1 MSKSILK
8 QLLALSL
15 LLLGLWR
22 GLTFESHEE
31 FSLSTSERR
40 ELPNIQPNFTDVTE
54 SINEE
59 AQAPI
64 VPEETSSDEVEQDP
78 ITAGIREIILGER
91 QKPSGQSLCE
101 EVSVSMKETS
111 KLLASDNSVPYM
123 EQVLN
128 VKLVTDYRK
137 IFPIPVG
144 EEKIVVL
151 KCRATIQYSIKV
163 EAETDFF
170 LVADSDRN
178 LRVRWEPDNSTARRI
193 P

>member
-1 MSKSILK
+1 MSKSIIRQIFVLG
-8 QLLALSL
+8 LLLIGLWQGLSL
-15 LLLGLWR
+15 
-22 GLTFESHEE
+22 ESGEQYR
-31 FSLSTSERR
+31 LSTSERR
-40 ELPNIQPNFTDVTE
+40 ELPNIQPEYTDVTE
-54 SINEE
+54 SLNEE
-59 AQAPI
+59 AQAPV
-64 VPEETSSDEVEQDP
+64 VPDVEVSEEIADDP
-78 ITAGIREIILGER
+78 IAAGIRALILGER

-101 EVSVSMKETS
+101 EVSISMKETS

-123 EQVLN
+123 DQVLN
-128 VKLVTDYRK
+128 VQLVDDYRK
-137 IFPIPVG
+137 VFPIPVG

>member
-1 MSKSILK
+1 
-8 QLLALSL
+8 
-15 LLLGLWR
+15 
-22 GLTFESHEE
+22 
-31 FSLSTSERR
+31 
-40 ELPNIQPNFTDVTE
+40 
-54 SINEE
+54 
-59 AQAPI
+59 
-64 VPEETSSDEVEQDP
+64 
-78 ITAGIREIILGER
+78 
-91 QKPSGQSLCE
+91 
-101 EVSVSMKETS
+101 MKETS

-151 KCRATIQYSIKV
+151 NCRATIQYSIKV

>member
-1 MSKSILK
+1 MLG
-8 QLLALSL
+8 LLLIGLWQGLSL
-15 LLLGLWR
+15 
-22 GLTFESHEE
+22 ESGE
-31 FSLSTSERR
+31 SYVLSTAERR
-40 ELPNIQPNFTDVTE
+40 EIPNIQPEFTDVTE
-54 SINEE
+54 SLNEE
-59 AQAPI
+59 AQSPI
-64 VPEETSSDEVEQDP
+64 VPDVEVAEEVADDP
-78 ITAGIREIILGER
+78 IAAGIRLIILGER
-91 QKPSGQSLCE
+91 QKPGGQSLCE
-101 EVSVSMKETS
+101 EVSISMKETS

-128 VKLVTDYRK
+128 VKLIDDYRK
-137 IFPIPVG
+137 VFPIPAG